1 MAKSGYSKMVTSPK
15 NAKNLTNCFQLRV
28 SGNTSYVKQDQ
39 ECLEINLASKEYK
52 TASFDDVIN
61 DGWAVTRQKIEIDQE
76 PHFIK
81 NPK

>member
-1 MAKSGYSKMVTSPK
+1 MVTSPK

-28 SGNTSYVKQDQ
+28 SSTSHIKHDQ

-52 TASFDDVIN
+52 SASFDDVIN
-61 DGWAVTRQKIEIDQE
+61 DGWVVTRKKIEIDQD

-81 NPK
+81 NPN